1 MAKDF
6 YHDNVRQALEKDGW
20 KITNDPYYVEVDEV
34 KYLIDFGAEPLIAY
48 NPVQNEIV
56 QWIK

>member
-20 KITNDPYYVEVDEV
+20 HITHDPYKAKILV
-34 KYLIDFGAEPLIAY
+34 Y
-48 NPVQNEIV
+48 NPYKMKSYNG
-56 QWIK
+56 

>member
-20 KITNDPYYVEVDEV
+20 RITGDPYRIKVDDA
-34 KYLIDFGAEPLIAY
+34 KILIY

-56 QWIK
+56 KWIK